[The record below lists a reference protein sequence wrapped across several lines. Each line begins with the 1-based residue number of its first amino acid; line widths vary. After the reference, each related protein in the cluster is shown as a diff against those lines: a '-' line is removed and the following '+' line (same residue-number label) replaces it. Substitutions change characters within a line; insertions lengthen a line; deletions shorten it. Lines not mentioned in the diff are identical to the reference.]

1 MYFLQKKWY
10 PVTNEGGK
18 ARCTWFLSA
27 PQMVSQTQLRL
38 HGRKC
43 INTTLCENLSYLS
56 SCFIPLTFYLI
67 FNIFNI
73 LNPPGDLSIN
83 HEIYL
88 EPPWRIEY
96 NTCNIH
102 PLNPLGDLSIN
113 HEISLEP
120 SWRLE
125 NKTWNI
131 PSSPWRL
138 ENKTW
143 NIPWTLLETWE

>member
-1 MYFLQKKWY
+1 MISRHKRGRKGTLHLVFVRTANG
-10 PVTNEGGK
+10 VTNS
-18 ARCTWFLSA
+18 TSSA
-27 PQMVSQTQLRL
+27 WSQ
-38 HGRKC
+38 
-43 INTTLCENLSYLS
+43 IIYTTLCENLSYLS

-67 FNIFNI
+67 FIIFNI

-143 NIPWTLLETWE
+143 NVKKWRK